1 MSAGWK
7 FKAKNPIDNVGP
19 SFLGFLSS
27 STWLDNPERDIVAFR
42 VDFVIH
48 SLHLSFLLTLIRVPP
63 VHKFVF
69 CSRKEGNDRHSYK
82 LVKRMNIKYNL
93 YIYISPLRIISLS
106 KINSRTIR
114 IGNDLD
120 TNSRVIDHLDKA
132 CRILHLAPCS
142 IIVSIV

>member
-63 VHKFVF
+63 VNKFVF
-69 CSRKEGNDRHSYK
+69 CSRKEGNDRRSYK

-93 YIYISPLRIISLS
+93 YIYPRYVSSLS
-106 KINSRTIR
+106 PRLTRVRSELETILTLIR
-114 IGNDLD
+114 E
-120 TNSRVIDHLDKA
+120 
-132 CRILHLAPCS
+132 
-142 IIVSIV
+142 